1 MSITR
6 EELLSSCKTGD
17 LLLFNTRTHWYDF
30 LIEKFTN
37 SKFSHVGM
45 VVRDIS
51 CGDCSDV
58 GICML
63 ESGYESF
70 QDVVDHKDI
79 YGVQLAD
86 LNKVLATY
94 GDGGRSG
101 YVYYRSLDCVRDDAF
116 LETTRTKIEPVYDK
130 PYDLLP
136 QDWVKSAFHITSGN
150 ERRTRTFWCSA
161 LIAYMYDMYGFIDDH
176 TPWTI
181 IQPTQFSYYEG
192 RELPMSS
199 KVKLAPEVQVVV

>member
-1 MSITR
+1 MT
-6 EELLSSCKTGD
+6 SCQTGD
-17 LLLFNTRTHWYDF
+17 LLLFNTRTHWYDY
-30 LIEKFTN
+30 LIEKFTG

-58 GICML
+58 GICMF

-70 QDVVDHKDI
+70 PDVVTNKNI
-79 YGVQLAD
+79 YGVQLAELD
-86 LNKVLATY
+86 KVLSTY
-94 GDGGRSG
+94 MDGTTTSRNG
-101 YVYYRSLDCVRDDAF
+101 YVYYRSLKCERDDNFHAV
-116 LETTRTKIEPVYDK
+116 TKKNVEDVYGK

-136 QDWVKSAFHITSGN
+136 QDWLKSAFDIEKGH
-150 ERRTRTFWCSA
+150 EQRTGTFWCSA
-161 LIAYMYDMYGFIDDH
+161 LVAFMYDKYGFIDAH

-192 RELPMSS
+192 KQLKLSDRVTLSPEECVVSS
-199 KVKLAPEVQVVV
+199 